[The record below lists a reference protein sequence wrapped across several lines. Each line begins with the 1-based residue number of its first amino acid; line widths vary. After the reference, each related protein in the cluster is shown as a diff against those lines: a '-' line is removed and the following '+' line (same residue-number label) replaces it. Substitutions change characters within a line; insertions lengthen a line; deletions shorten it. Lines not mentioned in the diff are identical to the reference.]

1 MRLNDSAIEWGDVI
15 LLPSKPS
22 DKVRFTVNASF
33 ELEPTLGNG
42 EALYSSET
50 CVEEL
55 VGGTYLITFP
65 PRELGIA
72 APHPSLLITLGRW
85 YSNTLAVAPSS
96 DDSNLDSEGSSLFV
110 RETNLGQEA
119 LVRYY
124 SDYQREDLENAV
136 QYFECARRNCP
147 LTHPCYAATLV
158 NLANAKLMS
167 YRIHPRSTNLDE
179 LIRLYQEALNLRRPR
194 HPDRPVTLLQLAR
207 ALLLRYEQ
215 QECTESVADEI
226 EKLMAEEVF
235 SEDTH
240 ERRAADLVLDT
251 LKRCRVVNSGSLVKL
266 NELLR
271 KLEGNAMP
279 PDGYF
284 DKPQR
289 LINISTTLWKRY
301 EKLGN
306 LGDLD
311 RLLVTNE
318 EALRLLP
325 RRHPD
330 RLPCLRTLSAVLWRL
345 FEIHGDFDYLRQSIL
360 LSDEALQF
368 ALEGHPEHRYWVINS
383 TSHLAEMSERLGDIA
398 FEASEYDESMAQY
411 SQAIESLSSLVTHKS

>member
-1 MRLNDSAIEWGDVI
+1 MIVI
-15 LLPSKPS
+15 WTRKDL
-22 DKVRFTVNASF
+22 R
-33 ELEPTLGNG
+33 
-42 EALYSSET
+42 
-50 CVEEL
+50 
-55 VGGTYLITFP
+55 
-65 PRELGIA
+65 
-72 APHPSLLITLGRW
+72 
-85 YSNTLAVAPSS
+85 
-96 DDSNLDSEGSSLFV
+96 SLFA
-110 RETNLGQEA
+110 RSNLGQEA

-136 QYFECARRNCP
+136 QYFECASRNCP
-147 LTHPCYAATLV
+147 LTHPCYAAALV
-158 NLANAKLMS
+158 NLANVKMMS

-179 LIRLYQEALNLRRPR
+179 LIRLYREALNLRRPR
-194 HPDRPVTLLQLAR
+194 HPDRPVTLLQLTR

-215 QECTESVADEI
+215 QGCAESADEI
-226 EKLMAEEVF
+226 EKLMTEEVF

-251 LKRCRVVNSGSLVKL
+251 LVRCRVVNSGSLVKL

-311 RLLVTNE
+311 RLLATNE

-325 RRHPD
+325 HRHPD
-330 RLPCLRTLSAVLWRL
+330 RLSCLRTLGAVLWRL
-345 FEIHGDFDYLRQSIL
+345 FEIHGDLDYLRQSIS

-368 ALEGHPEHRYWVINS
+368 TLEGHPHHRYWVINS
-383 TSHLAEMSERLGDIA
+383 TSHMAEMSERLGDVA
-398 FEASEYDESMAQY
+398 FEASKYDESMAQY
-411 SQAIESLSSLVTHKS
+411 SQAIESLSSLVTHKSRGCLWL